1 MAECRLVCVCVCC
14 CRVGR
19 DIWCVVYGCEQ
30 VTKTKDMKKLLGS
43 RGWDH
48 ALFVGGATIDSR
60 FVLATRNIPHV
71 DTMPQ
76 NKINVYSILQKDLLI
91 VTQDAVKYL
100 EERLHLD

>member
-1 MAECRLVCVCVCC
+1 
-14 CRVGR
+14 
-19 DIWCVVYGCEQ
+19 
-30 VTKTKDMKKLLGS
+30 MKKLLGS

-48 ALFVGGATIDSR
+48 ALFVGGATVDSR

-100 EERLHLD
+100 EERLYVD